1 MEELNSEVLGSTINI
16 ENYIIFKDHKYIEMN
31 VKLWKLM
38 DANIEKFDAK
48 LGLWENKEL
57 NFSWNEVKKEIENI
71 RSKQLVIEKLIY
83 NNEIELAIA
92 ELEENIMPTLNHVE
106 MLIGETIVHGDDSSG
121 HGILKII
128 SESIEKDMKV
138 IKEDLFILHYFLLM
152 ISAISVVVVVMI
164 TIFTNRKVILPIKKS
179 ITIARKIAEGERH
192 LAIETKG
199 NDEITDLLKTFII
212 MQESIKTSEDSLQ
225 NSEYQIKKTLESLKS
240 RVNEYASVVKKVS
253 EGDLTVKIEM
263 ASTDDLSMLD
273 DLFILGEDLNKMRMS
288 LVNSS
293 MNTLSITGTIS
304 SSMEQLEAMSITLA
318 ASSAEQS
325 SAVSETT
332 SVIDEI
338 KATSLQTLDKASAL
352 GELAE
357 KTHSEGERGLEA
369 ITSTING
376 IKNLKGTM
384 DGIATTILTLSG
396 KTQQIGSITETV
408 SNLSKQ
414 SKLLALNASIEAA
427 KAGEAGK
434 GFAVV
439 ASEVKHLAEQSQQAT
454 ENVQI
459 ILQDIK
465 QAAERAVIATEEG
478 SNGVKNN
485 LEQVEATG
493 SIIERLA
500 DVIRQSSMSSQ
511 QIVSAIRQEFAGI
524 EQMTESMGAI
534 EQSTNDFVSATEQ
547 TRQSIEALTI
557 VGDSLKDSVSGYKL
571 PKGE

>member
-376 IKNLKGTM
+376 IKNLKGTV

>member
-534 EQSTNDFVSATEQ
+534 YQ
-547 TRQSIEALTI
+547 
-557 VGDSLKDSVSGYKL
+557 
-571 PKGE
+571 

>member
-1 MEELNSEVLGSTINI
+1 
-16 ENYIIFKDHKYIEMN
+16 
-31 VKLWKLM
+31 
-38 DANIEKFDAK
+38 
-48 LGLWENKEL
+48 
-57 NFSWNEVKKEIENI
+57 
-71 RSKQLVIEKLIY
+71 
-83 NNEIELAIA
+83 
-92 ELEENIMPTLNHVE
+92 
-106 MLIGETIVHGDDSSG
+106 
-121 HGILKII
+121 
-128 SESIEKDMKV
+128 
-138 IKEDLFILHYFLLM
+138 
-152 ISAISVVVVVMI
+152 
-164 TIFTNRKVILPIKKS
+164 
-179 ITIARKIAEGERH
+179 
-192 LAIETKG
+192 
-199 NDEITDLLKTFII
+199 
-212 MQESIKTSEDSLQ
+212 
-225 NSEYQIKKTLESLKS
+225 
-240 RVNEYASVVKKVS
+240 
-253 EGDLTVKIEM
+253 
-263 ASTDDLSMLD
+263 
-273 DLFILGEDLNKMRMS
+273 
-288 LVNSS
+288 
-293 MNTLSITGTIS
+293 
-304 SSMEQLEAMSITLA
+304 
-318 ASSAEQS
+318 
-325 SAVSETT
+325 
-332 SVIDEI
+332 VIDEI